1 MAVDLDIFAIDSTIH
16 GFNGKK
22 KKGSDQDE
30 IAGGNN
36 LTDLFSILEEEKNEK
51 QHTGDIGNQNCVP
64 NSSDNLHPFFMLDD
78 EDGNIRD
85 ETKKSNDDMI
95 DIFALDNDQQQSH
108 PIKCIDFNDA
118 KYNRGKRES
127 IASLEHYN
135 ADFIAYFS
143 DDTTED
149 FEYYAKNLEEPQDLS
164 TELFNLEPNQNLSD
178 EEVLDRS
185 SGDYADDEH
194 DKSFK
199 IHDDNEEEEQDTSI
213 ILETTDDSKS
223 DTVSESSDIYTVEE
237 EEYYNGSD
245 TSTIESSDVE
255 ESAEEE
261 VRQVMEK
268 QEETADEDREDSDVQ
283 EESTSSEDA
292 PEHEHAWWLKDDV
305 VIMLFP
311 GDSMKIRTLNDLLPD
326 FQNFLDDLCQIKLT
340 SDLEDKAKDYRQRI
354 SDYIEQFS
362 SQPGQ
367 VPPPLPETS
376 TSTFQLDPDV
386 NLEDLL
392 AKERDKSRLNF
403 ASSTLPTLNGHTTH
417 GEFTSE
423 VVDEVSKRHSMPPG
437 FRLSKRLSGHFLSK
451 RRSLIN
457 EPPGE
462 DFYEAPMDQKPTQK
476 PPPVP
481 DSVRPVTT
489 AGIVRQIDD
498 LPTYDDP
505 DSPQNPS
512 PPPVTG
518 LPPRLPNSNQGYHVL
533 NPEGQ
538 DSGGTFS
545 TGTETTGHFS
555 DDGELYEDL
564 NEDDDSFSD
573 GYDSDE
579 LEPINPD
586 PEFVSGKTKTKK
598 KDKDDSYWQNFVNFI
613 ESENNTCD
621 HKGKL
626 YFYDAKSTLNKLFKP
641 KVYFCAATNARL
653 LCYLPKKEYGKP
665 QIDIPL
671 QSSCEISS
679 TGKDGGKEY
688 GIQVQVKKGKV
699 YSFNCTTS
707 LEADKWVETL
717 KKYTNQGLEYDV
729 TPCTGDSGDG
739 EVVSPPPG
747 MEDPM
752 FSKIETIMKRVFKNK
767 KNKKHSP
774 QITEEDGAVHGY
786 ANVLGAFYG
795 EPKWQKKWI
804 VIKNHQFSCHKS
816 KSDDYEFAFSL
827 KDVELGAPEQ
837 KIVKKGREGALKF
850 SKDNETLIY
859 LEALNPLD
867 VGKIMK
873 QALNAMM
880 VSSAATKGNLVR
892 RETTVEKITKFY
904 EALEQGVTEQPGEDQ
919 ALYINTQIGGSRTTA
934 TLSTPDSDASTPGV
948 QDGRLYVNT
957 QIGGASTGRNLSA
970 PVLPSKSNDAEDDD
984 IYEDTDNVVESP
996 PNKESKSKSLPWGK
1010 KKEPP
1015 LPTKSNDA
1023 KNDELYLDIYDDADN
1038 VVESPPKQ
1046 ESKTMSL
1053 PWGKKKA
1060 SPLPT
1065 KTNDAEDDDIYD
1077 DTDNVSEPPPKKD
1090 KRSSSLPWGK
1100 KKESPL
1106 PTKSNDAE
1114 AEEIYDDTDNV
1125 VESPP
1130 TKESKSMSLPWGK
1143 KKATPL
1149 PTKSIETEADNI
1161 YDDTDNVVESPPPK
1175 QESKSKGKGKKNPF
1189 ARRKKDSTDDKKEL
1203 DEEPEEE
1210 PPKKGDKKKK
1220 DKKDKKKKK
1229 KLRKDEIEHP
1239 DEPPPDPPV
1248 DVPPAKQPL
1257 TRQLSDPPHDESK
1270 SEPIIQEEPEPEPPK
1285 RPLTRQLTENKFKDS
1300 DKKHLLDADRLQ
1312 VEKKEVEAKKKELS
1326 DRKKEIQNKKKTID
1340 DPTERQNLDLQ
1351 FKNVQS
1357 EWSQCSKRL
1366 AVIEDEIEKA
1376 TKAAVPQY
1384 YVIYGRPTS
1393 YYDTLPLLKS
1403 VSPTETQLMKNSPA
1417 SLRRGAG
1424 DSSDSRR
1431 SSGSSSRGEGSI
1443 GMTLA
1448 SMTSPERECATSDMS
1463 LQEKIKR
1470 FQKK

>member
-752 FSKIETIMKRVFKNK
+752 FSKTMNNTHNISHNMDIISEFIVETIMKRVFKNK

-904 EALEQGVTEQPGEDQ
+904 EALEQGVTEQ
-919 ALYINTQIGGSRTTA
+919 
-934 TLSTPDSDASTPGV
+934 
-948 QDGRLYVNT
+948 
-957 QIGGASTGRNLSA
+957 
-970 PVLPSKSNDAEDDD
+970 
-984 IYEDTDNVVESP
+984 
-996 PNKESKSKSLPWGK
+996 
-1010 KKEPP
+1010 
-1015 LPTKSNDA
+1015 
-1023 KNDELYLDIYDDADN
+1023 
-1038 VVESPPKQ
+1038 
-1046 ESKTMSL
+1046 
-1053 PWGKKKA
+1053 
-1060 SPLPT
+1060 
-1065 KTNDAEDDDIYD
+1065 
-1077 DTDNVSEPPPKKD
+1077 
-1090 KRSSSLPWGK
+1090 
-1100 KKESPL
+1100 
-1106 PTKSNDAE
+1106 
-1114 AEEIYDDTDNV
+1114 
-1125 VESPP
+1125 
-1130 TKESKSMSLPWGK
+1130 
-1143 KKATPL
+1143 
-1149 PTKSIETEADNI
+1149 
-1161 YDDTDNVVESPPPK
+1161 
-1175 QESKSKGKGKKNPF
+1175 PF